1 MSQSNRVYLFDT
13 TLRDG
18 AQTQGVDFTVA
29 DKAAIARELDRL
41 GIDYIEGGWP
51 GANPTDDRFFADPPQ
66 FQNAKFVAFGMT
78 RRAGRS
84 AANDPGLASILQT
97 KARNVC
103 MVGKTWDFHVDVAL
117 EVDRAEYLEMIA
129 DSLSYAKTR
138 MDETMFDAEH
148 FFDGYK
154 ANPDYAMACLAAAEK
169 AGARWLVLCDTNGG
183 TLPHEVE
190 RIVGEVV
197 KKIPGDRLG
206 IHTHNDTENAVANTL
221 AAVRAGVRQVQG
233 TINGLGERCGNAN
246 MIALI
251 PNLVLKMGFDTGLKD
266 GAMQR
271 LTHLSRL
278 LDDRLNMPTNRSAA
292 YVGTRAFAHK
302 GGLHVSAV
310 EKDPKTYEHVDP
322 EIVGNQRIIVV
333 SDQAGRSNIMAR
345 FRQIGLEVDPKH
357 PGVARL
363 LEIVKDRES
372 EGYAYDGADASFEL
386 LARHQLHTVP
396 DYFSLQSFRVLAERR
411 VNAKGQTVALS
422 EATVKLDIAGRRAM
436 EVGEG
441 NGPVN
446 ALDAALRKALVPV
459 YPELED
465 MRLIDFKVR
474 ILDSAGGTA
483 ATTRVMIES
492 ADAKGRRWSTI
503 GVSPNIVD
511 ASYNALY
518 DAITYKLFRDGATPA
533 ERVVA

>member
-1 MSQSNRVYLFDT
+1 MSQSNRIYLFDT

-29 DKAAIARELDRL
+29 DKAAIARELDLL

-51 GANPTDDRFFADPPQ
+51 GANPTDDRFFADPPD
-66 FQNAKFVAFGMT
+66 FTNARFVAFGMT

-84 AANDPGLASILQT
+84 AANDPGLAAILQT
-97 KARNVC
+97 KARHVC

-117 EVDRAEYLEMIA
+117 ELDRGEYLEMIG
-129 DSLSYAKTR
+129 DSLAYAKSR
-138 MDETMFDAEH
+138 MDEVMFDAEH

-154 ANPDYAMACLAAAEK
+154 ANPDYALACLSAAEK

-183 TLPHEVE
+183 TLPH
-190 RIVGEVV
+190 
-197 KKIPGDRLG
+197 D
-206 IHTHNDTENAVANTL
+206 
-221 AAVRAGVRQVQG
+221 
-233 TINGLGERCGNAN
+233 GERFGNAN

-251 PNLVLKMGFDTGLKD
+251 PNLVLKMGFETGLKE
-266 GAMQR
+266 GALQR

-278 LDDRLNMPTNRSAA
+278 LDDRLNVVPNRSAA

-310 EKDPKTYEHVDP
+310 EKDPRTYEHVDP
-322 EIVGNQRIIVV
+322 ESVGNQRIIVV

-345 FRQIGLEVDPKH
+345 FRQIGLEVDPKD

-363 LEIVKDRES
+363 LEIVKEREA

-386 LARHQLHTVP
+386 LARHELHTVP
-396 DYFSLQSFRVLAERR
+396 DYFALQSFRVLAERR
-411 VNAKGQTVALS
+411 VNARGQLIALS
-422 EATVKLDIAGRRAM
+422 EATVKLDVGGRRAM

-446 ALDAALRKALVPV
+446 ALDAALRKALIPV
-459 YPELED
+459 YPELAD
-465 MRLIDFKVR
+465 MRLVDFKVR

-492 ADAKGRRWSTI
+492 ADSKGTRWSTI

-518 DAITYKLFRDGATPA
+518 DAITYKLFRDGAQPA
-533 ERVVA
+533 AA